1 MRRRKSSSK
10 RRAPRRRR
18 GMGAVGKAGMSSAIY
33 TIAGAA
39 AAAAVTKFVP
49 IANDKIKA
57 AVPLALGL
65 FLPKFIKGSAGQ
77 GLAAGMVAV
86 GGLKLVQSF
95 GVLNGVGGVD
105 APGYQ
110 VPQIAAVYNR
120 AGLVDSSY
128 MTPAIAGLDEIGA

>member
-10 RRAPRRRR
+10 RRSPRRRR
-18 GMGAVGKAGMSSAIY
+18 GMGAIGKAGMGSALY

-65 FLPKFIKGSAGQ
+65 FMPKLIKGNVGQ
-77 GLAAGMVAV
+77 GLGAGMIAV

-105 APGYQ
+105 APGYS
-110 VPQIAAVYNR
+110 VPSIAAVYNR
-120 AGLVDSSY
+120 AGMVDNSY
-128 MTPAIAGLDEIGA
+128 VTPAIAGLDEIGA

>member
-10 RRAPRRRR
+10 RRSPRRRR
-18 GMGAVGKAGMSSAIY
+18 GMGAIGKAGMGSALY

-65 FLPKFIKGSAGQ
+65 FMPKLIKGNVGQ
-77 GLAAGMVAV
+77 V
-86 GGLKLVQSF
+86 
-95 GVLNGVGGVD
+95 
-105 APGYQ
+105 
-110 VPQIAAVYNR
+110 
-120 AGLVDSSY
+120 
-128 MTPAIAGLDEIGA
+128 

>member
-1 MRRRKSSSK
+1 MRRRKSHSK
-10 RRAPRRRR
+10 KRSPRRRR
-18 GMGAVGKAGMSSAIY
+18 GMGAIGKASMGTALY

-65 FLPKFIKGSAGQ
+65 FLPKMIKGNVGQ
-77 GLAAGMVAV
+77 GLANGMIAV

-105 APGYQ
+105 APNYS
-110 VPQIAAVYNR
+110 VPSIAAVYNR
-120 AGLVDSSY
+120 SGLVDSSY
-128 MTPAIAGLDEIGA
+128 VTPAIAGLDEIGC